1 MLKIFFLHS
10 RKLIYVW
17 LQEKIFKLLG
27 DSNMT
32 ELMYLNIFH
41 ADFQQ
46 FFKNAYFQSDCQP
59 FAVETNLD
67 EQNRTQ

>member
-1 MLKIFFLHS
+1 
-10 RKLIYVW
+10 
-17 LQEKIFKLLG
+17 
-27 DSNMT
+27 MT